1 MTFKSNVKIIDI
13 QELLNSAN
21 PRIDPSIELPTI
33 VREASEFTLED
44 HDEQACRIVS
54 KEELMLS
61 HIDSNIKS
69 IEPLQADPWTLSR
82 ESIDSQDIKITY
94 FDDRKASI
102 RLGEISKNMGKQ
114 TSNYIKING
123 ISSPLDDD
131 GTLLMNGKNTPVLSN
146 LRSTF
151 HAALRTES
159 TKRLEV
165 ISIAAA
171 FGAIIGRNGGIGS
184 GEVLDEVI
192 TIVEKNAF

>member
-1 MTFKSNVKIIDI
+1 MTFKSNAKIIDI
-13 QELLNSAN
+13 QELLDSA
-21 PRIDPSIELPTI
+21 DPSIELPTI
-33 VREASEFTLED
+33 IREPSEFTLED
-44 HDEQACRIVS
+44 HDELASRIVG

-61 HIDSNIKS
+61 HVDSNIKS
-69 IEPLQADPWTLSR
+69 IAPLQADPWTLSR
-82 ESIDSQDIKITY
+82 ESIDSQEIKITY
-94 FDDRKASI
+94 FDGRKASI
-102 RLGEISKNMGKQ
+102 RLGEISKNRGRH

-123 ISSPLDDD
+123 ISFPLDDN
-131 GTLLMNGKNTPVLSN
+131 GALLMNGENTPVLSN
-146 LRSTF
+146 LRFTF

-184 GEVLDEVI
+184 GEALDEVI